1 MHTLRNGSSRLC
13 RCTVILLFVSIV
25 VGSFVGLGSAQ
36 QPSITY
42 VYDDLGRLVR
52 VITAGGEA
60 ATYHYDAVGN
70 ILRITRETGVAASAS
85 VINLSASSGVR
96 GTSLLLAISGLNL
109 AGANLGSS
117 IGEITFA
124 NIRTSLDQITT
135 EMAIGAAA
143 PIGAAQIFVETQFG
157 KIPIT
162 FTVTDSAPAIV
173 ILTPAVRL
181 QLSHT
186 EG

>member
-25 VGSFVGLGSAQ
+25 VGSFVGHGAAQ

-96 GTSLLLAISGLNL
+96 GTSLLLAI
-109 AGANLGSS
+109 
-117 IGEITFA
+117 
-124 NIRTSLDQITT
+124 TT
-135 EMAIGAAA
+135 CADA
-143 PIGAAQIFVETQFG
+143 
-157 KIPIT
+157 
-162 FTVTDSAPAIV
+162 V
-173 ILTPAVRL
+173 IWP
-181 QLSHT
+181 
-186 EG
+186 